1 MLHQHTLTTLKT
13 LKLPGMA
20 AALEEQHIQ
29 PVTQSLSFDDRFGLI
44 VDREVSHRD
53 NLKLGRLLKG
63 ARLKHNACVEDID
76 YRSGRGLDKS
86 VMASLIGCE
95 WIRQA
100 QNLILT
106 GFTGCGK
113 TWLACALG
121 NQACRQGMSV
131 LYVRTS
137 RLLEEMKLAHA
148 DGSFRKRLMQMAKFD
163 LLVLDDF
170 GVATLTQSERQD
182 LLEVIDDRTTKS
194 TIITSQIPVKAW
206 HDVIGKP
213 TLADAILDRIVH
225 RAHDIKL
232 TGETMR
238 KPKKLDPT

>member
-1 MLHQHTLTTLKT
+1 MHQYT
-13 LKLPGMA
+13 
-20 AALEEQHIQ
+20 Q

-53 NLKLGRLLKG
+53 NQRLGRLLKG

-76 YRSGRGLDKS
+76 YRSGRALDKA
-86 VMASLIGCE
+86 VMANLISCE

-100 QNLILT
+100 HNLILT

-137 RLLEEMKLAHA
+137 RLLEEIKLAHA
-148 DGSFRKRLMQMAKFD
+148 EGSFPKRPMQIAKFE

-182 LLEVIDDRTTKS
+182 LLEVIDDCTPKS
-194 TIITSQIPVKAW
+194 TIITSQIPVEAW
-206 HDVIGKP
+206 HDVIGEP
-213 TLADAILDRIVH
+213 TLADAILYRIVH
-225 RAHDIKL
+225 RAHVIKL

-238 KPKKLDPT
+238 KPKKT

>member
-20 AALEEQHIQ
+20 AAFEEQLIQ
-29 PVTQSLSFDDRFGLI
+29 PATQSLPFNDRFGLI
-44 VDREVSHRD
+44 VDREASQRD
-53 NLKLGRLLKG
+53 NQRLGRLLKS

-76 YRSGRGLDKS
+76 YRAGRGLDKA
-86 VMASLIGCE
+86 VMASLIDCG
-95 WIRQA
+95 WVGQA

-106 GFTGCGK
+106 GLTGCGK

-121 NQACRQGMSV
+121 NQACRQGLSV

-137 RLLEEMKLAHA
+137 RLLEEMKLAHG
-148 DGSFRKRLMQMAKFD
+148 DGSFRKRLMQIARID
-163 LLVLDDF
+163 LLILDDW

-182 LLEVIDDRTTKS
+182 LLELIDGRTRKS
-194 TIITSQIPVKAW
+194 TLITSQIPVKAW
-206 HDVIGKP
+206 HDVIGEP

-225 RAHDIKL
+225 RAHTIKL
-232 TGETMR
+232 TGDSMR
-238 KPKKLDPT
+238 KTKKT

>member
-20 AALEEQHIQ
+20 AAFEEQLIQ
-29 PVTQSLSFDDRFGLI
+29 PATQSLPFNDRFGLI
-44 VDREVSHRD
+44 VDREASHRD
-53 NLKLGRLLKG
+53 NQRLGRLLKS

-76 YRSGRGLDKS
+76 YRSGRGLDKA
-86 VMASLIGCE
+86 VMASLIDCE
-95 WIRQA
+95 WVRQA

-106 GFTGCGK
+106 GLTGCGK

-137 RLLEEMKLAHA
+137 RLLEEMKLAHG
-148 DGSFRKRLMQMAKFD
+148 DGSFRKRLMQIARID
-163 LLVLDDF
+163 LLVLDDW
-170 GVATLTQSERQD
+170 GVSTLTQSERQD
-182 LLEVIDDRTTKS
+182 LLELIDDRTRKS
-194 TIITSQIPVKAW
+194 TLITSQIPVKAW
-206 HDVIGKP
+206 HDVIGEP

-225 RAHDIKL
+225 RAHTIKL
-232 TGETMR
+232 TGESMR
-238 KPKKLDPT
+238 KPKKT

>member
-20 AALEEQHIQ
+20 AAFEEQLIQ
-29 PVTQSLSFDDRFGLI
+29 PATQSLSFNDRFGLI
-44 VDREVSHRD
+44 VDRETSHRD
-53 NLKLGRLLKG
+53 NQRLGRLLKS

-76 YRSGRGLDKS
+76 YRAGRGLDKA
-86 VMASLIGCE
+86 VMASLIDCE
-95 WIRQA
+95 WIRQT

-106 GFTGCGK
+106 GLTGCGK

-148 DGSFRKRLMQMAKFD
+148 DGSFRKRLMQIARID
-163 LLVLDDF
+163 LLILDDW
-170 GVATLTQSERQD
+170 GVSTLTQSERQD
-182 LLEVIDDRTTKS
+182 LLELIDDRTRKS

-206 HDVIGKP
+206 HDVIGEP

-225 RAHDIKL
+225 RAHTIKL
-232 TGETMR
+232 TGESMR
-238 KPKKLDPT
+238 KPKKT

>member
-1 MLHQHTLTTLKT
+1 M
-13 LKLPGMA
+13 G
-20 AALEEQHIQ
+20 
-29 PVTQSLSFDDRFGLI
+29 
-44 VDREVSHRD
+44 
-53 NLKLGRLLKG
+53 
-63 ARLKHNACVEDID
+63 DID
-76 YRSGRGLDKS
+76 YRSGRGLDKA
-86 VMASLIGCE
+86 VLASLIGCE

-121 NQACRQGMSV
+121 NQACRQGLSV
-131 LYVRTS
+131 LYVRTT

-148 DGSFRKRLMQMAKFD
+148 EGSFRKRLMQIARFD

-182 LLEVIDDRTTKS
+182 LLELIDDRTTKS

-206 HDVIGKP
+206 HDVIGEP

-225 RAHDIKL
+225 RAHVIKL

>member
-1 MLHQHTLTTLKT
+1 MLHQHTLTTLTTLKT

-20 AALEEQHIQ
+20 AAFEEQLIQ
-29 PVTQSLSFDDRFGLI
+29 PVTQSLSFNDRFELI
-44 VDREVSHRD
+44 VDRESSHRD
-53 NLKLGRLLKG
+53 NQRLGRLLKG

-86 VMASLIGCE
+86 VMASLIDCA
-95 WIRQA
+95 WVRQA

-131 LYVRTS
+131 LYIRTS
-137 RLLEEMKLAHA
+137 RLLEELKLAHG
-148 DGSFRKRLMQMAKFD
+148 DGSFRKRLMQIARIE
-163 LLVLDDF
+163 LLILDDF
-170 GVATLTQSERQD
+170 GVATLNQSERQD
-182 LLEVIDDRTTKS
+182 LLELIDDRTTKS

-206 HDVIGKP
+206 HDVIGEP

-225 RAHDIKL
+225 RAHTIKL

-238 KPKKLDPT
+238 KPKKT

>member
-1 MLHQHTLTTLKT
+1 MLHQHTLTTLKN

-20 AALEEQHIQ
+20 AAFEEQLIQ
-29 PVTQSLSFDDRFGLI
+29 PVTQSLSFNDRFGLI
-44 VDREVSHRD
+44 VDRETSHRD
-53 NLKLGRLLKG
+53 NQRLGRLLKN
-63 ARLKHNACVEDID
+63 ARLKHSACVEDID
-76 YRSGRGLDKS
+76 YRSGRGLDKA
-86 VMASLIGCE
+86 VMANLIDGD

-100 QNLILT
+100 QNVILT
-106 GFTGCGK
+106 GATGCGK

-148 DGSFRKRLMQMAKFD
+148 DGSFRKRLMQIAKID

-170 GVATLTQSERQD
+170 GVSTLSPSERQD
-182 LLEVIDDRTTKS
+182 LLELIDDRTKRS
-194 TIITSQIPVKAW
+194 TLLTSQIPVKAW
-206 HDVIGKP
+206 HEVIGEP

-225 RAHDIKL
+225 RAHTIDL
-232 TGETMR
+232 TGDSMR
-238 KPKKLDPT
+238 KTKET

>member
-20 AALEEQHIQ
+20 AAFEEQLIQ
-29 PVTQSLSFDDRFGLI
+29 PVTQSLSFTDRFGLI
-44 VDREVSHRD
+44 VDREASHRD
-53 NLKLGRLLKG
+53 NQRLGRLLKN

-76 YRSGRGLDKS
+76 YRSGRGLDKA
-86 VMASLIGCE
+86 VMATLIGCD
-95 WIRQA
+95 WIRQV

-106 GFTGCGK
+106 GKTGCGK

-137 RLLEEMKLAHA
+137 RLLEEMKLAHS
-148 DGSFRKRLMQMAKFD
+148 DGSFRKRLMQIAKID
-163 LLVLDDF
+163 LLVLDDW
-170 GVATLTQSERQD
+170 GVSTLIPSERQD
-182 LLEVIDDRTTKS
+182 LLELIDDRTRKS
-194 TIITSQIPVKAW
+194 TLITSQIPVKAW
-206 HDVIGKP
+206 HEVIGEP

-225 RAHDIKL
+225 RSHTIDL
-232 TGETMR
+232 TGESMR
-238 KPKKLDPT
+238 KTKKT